1 MEQRQT
7 YSTLTLM
14 GVAPF
19 LACALLPFIG
29 VEEIAGLGQLDQLA
43 NSYGMAILCFLTG
56 VHWATQLYEEE
67 AAPFNLFIGSNA
79 IFLAVWI
86 TYVFADLPWAL
97 GTQLVAFP
105 LLLAIDS
112 RLSRGGL
119 ISAHYLLMRGI
130 ATVLACF
137 SLLLILA
144 S

>member
-7 YSTLTLM
+7 YSALM
-14 GVAPF
+14 VTGATPF

-29 VEEIAGLGQLDQLA
+29 VEEIAGLGRLDQLA
-43 NSYGMAILCFLTG
+43 SSYSVAILCFLTG
-56 VHWATQLYEEE
+56 VHWATQLYEKE

-86 TYVFADLPWAL
+86 TYVAADLPWAL
-97 GTQLVAFP
+97 ATQLLAFP

-112 RLSRGGL
+112 SLLRKGL
-119 ISAHYLLMRGI
+119 ITAHYFRVRVV
-130 ATVLACF
+130 ATALACL
-137 SLLLILA
+137 SLLLILV